1 MASNPKT
8 EHLTVFGGTG
18 FLGHEI
24 VKHLVAEG
32 HFAHVASRHPENV
45 DLYEDSDGG
54 GRVIPVYADVRDEPS
69 VANAIK
75 GSVAVVNA
83 VGLYVER
90 GAATFQAVHEKGAL
104 TVAKQCA
111 QLQIDRLVHVSGIG
125 AVQIPRHTMSARV
138 PRANS
143 WS

>member
-54 GRVIPVYADVRDEPS
+54 GRVIPVYADVRDETS
-69 VANAIK
+69 VALAIN
-75 GSVAVVNA
+75 GSDAVINA
-83 VGLYVER
+83 VGLYVEE
-90 GAATFQAVHEKGAL
+90 GAMTFEAVHEIGAL
-104 TVAKQCA
+104 NVAPLGRDQSTGSGLE
-111 QLQIDRLVHVSGIG
+111 QLGW
-125 AVQIPRHTMSARV
+125 PEEW
-138 PRANS
+138 RAGCPQ
-143 WS
+143 